1 MKHNDTSQKI
11 SALIE
16 KLQEMLEQDFTE
28 SAKDHIEDAVCELQQ
43 AIDALDK
50 DEAETKA
57 H

>member
-16 KLQEMLEQDFTE
+16 QLQEVLELDIPE
-28 SAKDHIEDAVCELQQ
+28 ASKGWIEDAVCELQQ